1 MYSYEGDFNDEFERS
16 RDEAAGLYYDPIAE
30 ERKIVE
36 EESYWHGEHFPD
48 NEFYKGVQNYR
59 KLREDNGYV
68 LAVTL
73 MNDYD
78 FQYAT
83 WQVNQYGRGLDY
95 GHYFMNDRKGALAD
109 YRKRAELDVVDV
121 AGLLHTQGLFDENIF
136 TFKSTKK
143 INEFGNYLTMEVSH
157 GDVSIKE
164 HYPHINIEG
173 EKVEEV
179 YNSIN
184 DMHERHE
191 IRDIVNRKVNDCLAE
206 LYPDNFA
213 ELTISDQNGYNYDEY
228 KEFFSNKETDEFHK
242 FLSDLVE
249 EEFGAEKKCEVY
261 YDYRDEVDPTIVN
274 KGLGSIEEYG
284 GNLKDYLYE
293 HYYNNTF
300 YDYDSEQ
307 LESIKTQ
314 IEECDNDVFK
324 KIYEKETEKD
334 YPGGLSDYLSSVA
347 GYEGLDLNLDKLL
360 GKSDFKVNLLL
371 ATEQEINHD
380 MCSIVNSYGNNLEAI
395 NTDRLQVKDLDNAL
409 TFLIHQQGHTVE
421 EVYDTLLFNKETDS
435 KFIKSLVSEL
445 DNCTYTM
452 NNLTVLVKLNGNQ
465 LVDLHDDIDENDN
478 ITLSKD
484 CMLGLYNKWNGS
496 GSVLEIE
503 LERDLVIPKSMIY
516 DTQVEDRFSK
526 RVGEYTVDHTYGLC
540 GDAWVDGYEGKSE
553 QAPELKAEDMEQM
566 LHNIKDKEMTAL
578 YEKSQGN
585 GRN

>member
-1 MYSYEGDFNDEFERS
+1 MFYDADIDAAVESM
-16 RDEAAGLYYDPIAE
+16 RDEAAGLNYVPGLAE
-30 ERKIVE
+30 ATE
-36 EESYWHGEHFPD
+36 EYENGTSFPD
-48 NEFYKGVQNYR
+48 NEFYKGVLNYH
-59 KLREDNGYV
+59 KVREDNGFV
-68 LAVTL
+68 LAVTFL
-73 MNDYD
+73 PDGDY
-78 FQYAT
+78 QYAN
-83 WQVNQYGRGLDY
+83 WQVNQYGRGLDN
-95 GHYFMNDRKGALAD
+95 GHYAAGNRDYSYSD

-121 AGLLHTQGLFDENIF
+121 AGLLHTQGLFDENVF
-136 TFKSTKK
+136 TLKSTKK

-164 HYPHINIEG
+164 HYPILTADTEDV
-173 EKVEEV
+173 KEV

-228 KEFFSNKETDEFHK
+228 KDFFSDKETDEFHK

-249 EEFGAEKKCEVY
+249 DKFGSDKKCDVY
-261 YDYRDEVDPTIVN
+261 YDYRDEVAPEIIG
-274 KGLGSIEEYG
+274 KGFDSIEKHG
-284 GNLKDYLYE
+284 GYLKDYLYE
-293 HYYNNTF
+293 HYSEMF

-307 LESIKTQ
+307 LESIESE
-314 IEECDNDVFK
+314 IENCDNEVFK

-334 YPGGLSDYLSSVA
+334 YPGGLSDYLYNVA
-347 GYEGLDLNLDKLL
+347 GYEGIDINLDDLL
-360 GKSDFKVNLLL
+360 KRSEFKVNLLL
-371 ATEQEINHD
+371 ATKQEINHD
-380 MCSIVNSYGNNLEAI
+380 MCSVVNCYGNNLEAI
-395 NTDRLQVKDLDNAL
+395 ETERLQTIDFDNAL
-409 TFLIHQQGHTVE
+409 TYLIHQQGYTVE

-452 NNLTVLVKLNGNQ
+452 NNLTVLLQLDGNQ

-496 GSVLEIE
+496 GSILELE
-503 LERDLVIPKSMIY
+503 LERDLVIPKSMIF
-516 DTQVEDRFSK
+516 DSQIEGVK
-526 RVGEYTVDHTYGLC
+526 RNYEYTVDHTYGLC

-553 QAPELKAEDMEQM
+553 QAPELKVEDMEQM